1 MSAMI
6 EERVINGKSTYSFA
20 EHGAKQRAW
29 HGLGDDQQIFD
40 RPMFVKEALEAC
52 HANYNVQTNPVAVMT
67 DEVLNLIKSGKSV
80 DSETLKSLFIPNTMA
95 TIRTDINAPLGI
107 VSDKYGVVSNEL
119 AFKFVD
125 TLCSG
130 NLADRD
136 NTPVIETCGVL
147 GKGER
152 VFVTAKFPKQ
162 VVLDAKR
169 DDLMDMYLNGHLDK
183 IILTYTHFKSAGSQ
197 RIVDEVLL
205 PVSVPAGEA
214 EEESDYILEPSAE
227 ELMKVLLPKVI
238 RTKVY
243 CAMLDS
249 YASEQAARVI
259 AMQAATENADKL
271 IGELTLQY
279 NKLRQQAITNEILDL
294 AGGAQNN

>member
-1 MSAMI
+1 MSLKEIKIRLGSVRNTRKTTSAMKMVSSVKLRKAQQSI
-6 EERVINGKSTYSFA
+6 QYAVPYVEQLDHILKRLSCMPAAQKVSPLVVER
-20 EHGAKQRAW
+20 E
-29 HGLGDDQQIFD
+29 
-40 RPMFVKEALEAC
+40 VKEVALVCFSSDSSLCGGFNGNIIKHCRALYDEL
-52 HANYNVQTNPVAVMT
+52 YKVDQTPLVYTIGQKIT
-67 DEVLNLIKSGKSV
+67 DAFRKEGLS
-80 DSETLKSLFIPNTMA
+80 
-95 TIRTDINAPLGI
+95 INDG
-107 VSDKYGVVSNEL
+107 Y
-119 AFKFVD
+119 
-125 TLCSG
+125 
-130 NLADRD
+130 ADMM
-136 NTPVIETCGVL
+136 
-147 GKGER
+147 
-152 VFVTAKFPKQ
+152 
-162 VVLDAKR
+162 AKR
-169 DDLMDMYLNGHLDK
+169 SYEEAASLADDLMDMYLNGHLDR

-259 AMQAATENADKL
+259 AMQAATENADNL

-294 AGGAQNN
+294 AGGSQIQ

>member
-1 MSAMI
+1 MSLKEIKIRLGSVRNTRKTTSAMKMVSSVKLRKAQQSI
-6 EERVINGKSTYSFA
+6 QYAVPYVEQLDHILKRLSGMPAAQKVSPLVVER
-20 EHGAKQRAW
+20 E
-29 HGLGDDQQIFD
+29 
-40 RPMFVKEALEAC
+40 VKEVALVCFSSDSSLCGGFNGNIIKHSRALYDEL
-52 HANYNVQTNPVAVMT
+52 YKIDQTPLVYTVGQKIT
-67 DEVLNLIKSGKSV
+67 DAFRKEGL
-80 DSETLKSLFIPNTMA
+80 A
-95 TIRTDINAPLGI
+95 INDGYA
-107 VSDKYGVVSNEL
+107 SMM
-119 AFKFVD
+119 
-125 TLCSG
+125 
-130 NLADRD
+130 
-136 NTPVIETCGVL
+136 
-147 GKGER
+147 
-152 VFVTAKFPKQ
+152 
-162 VVLDAKR
+162 AKR
-169 DDLMDMYLNGHLDK
+169 SYEEAASLADDLMDMYLNGHLDK

-197 RIVDEVLL
+197 HIVDEVLL
-205 PVSVPAGEA
+205 PVSVPACEA

-294 AGGAQNN
+294 AAGSQQ